1 MKLLRFILVLAAA
14 ASGPV
19 WSRAEVA
26 DGIKAVVNDKV
37 ITYAE
42 VEDFARDAANA
53 LRQQYAS
60 QPDVFQQKLNQLLN
74 DALDQLVERQL
85 ILHSFDTDGYKLPDG
100 VVDELVQERIR
111 ENFGDRVTLM
121 KTLQARG
128 ITFEQFRQQI
138 RDQYITTALRNQ
150 NIQRELVI
158 SPAKILDYYQAHQTD
173 YKVEDQVKLRMI
185 VLNKSSS
192 TDTNAAQ
199 FAREIQT
206 KLKDGATFAEMAGI
220 YSQGSQQHQG
230 GDWGWVERSV
240 LRPELADAAFALPAG
255 LVSDPINTADA
266 VYLMLVEDKKNAHP
280 KPLADVRS
288 DIEKT
293 LRTQEQAHL
302 QQQWIDGLKKKT
314 FIRYIE

>member
-1 MKLLRFILVLAAA
+1 MKLLRFILVLAASSVPA
-14 ASGPV
+14 L
-19 WSRAEVA
+19 SRAEVA

-42 VEDFARDAANA
+42 VEDYARSAASA

-100 VVDELVQERIR
+100 VVDELVQEHIR
-111 ENFGDRVTLM
+111 QDFGDRVTLM

-128 ITFEQFRQQI
+128 LTFEQYREQI
-138 RDQYITTALRNQ
+138 RDQYITTALRRQ
-150 NIQRELVI
+150 TVEREVI
-158 SPAKILDYYQAHQTD
+158 VSPAKILDYYQSHQSD

-185 VLNKSSS
+185 VLNKPSA
-192 TDTNAAQ
+192 TDTNAIG
-199 FAREIQT
+199 FAHEIQM
-206 KLKDGATFAEMAGI
+206 KLKDGATFADLATI

-240 LRPELADAAFALPAG
+240 LRKELAEVAFSLKPG
-255 LVSDPINTADA
+255 QVSDPVDTSDA
-266 VYLMLVEDKKNAHP
+266 VYLMLVEDKKSAHP
-280 KPLADVRS
+280 KPLADVRN

-293 LRTQEQAHL
+293 LRTQQQARL

-314 FIRYIE
+314 FVRYIE